1 MRLSNEDHMQISDL
15 AKKLGITTRTIRLYE
30 KMELVEPPR
39 RTDGRVRYYEKADVK
54 RFKFVLKL
62 KELGLSLEEM
72 KDLADIYQRE
82 QKIPGKIMPRLIEL
96 LDTHL
101 KSIKEKVTTLQS
113 LEKDITAYRQRIVD
127 EYDLRNA
134 PAAGSPEGGGTA
146 KKTAAQK
153 APAKKAAAAKPAAEK
168 AESEG
173 AVEAPKAAR
182 RKAATPKS

>member
-15 AKKLGITTRTIRLYE
+15 AEKLGITTRTIRLYE

-72 KDLADIYQRE
+72 KDLADIYKRE
-82 QKIPGKIMPRLIEL
+82 KVPGKIMPRLIEL

-101 KSIKEKVTTLQS
+101 KSIREKVSTLQS

-127 EYDLRNA
+127 EFDLIST
-134 PAAGSPEGGGTA
+134 PAAGNPKVGETV
-146 KKTAAQK
+146 KKTAARK
-153 APAKKAAAAKPAAEK
+153 APEKKASAGKAAKKT
-168 AESEG
+168 ESEE
-173 AVEAPKAAR
+173 AVAAPKAGK
-182 RKAATPKS
+182 RKAATGKS